1 MKAEYVSIIQNQPL
15 QKSVLAD
22 PKQTL
27 FFSKTFKQTK
37 ILRTRLQR
45 PIYLGLSLTF

>member
-27 FFSKTFKQTK
+27 FVSKTKQTK
-37 ILRTRLQR
+37 ILRTRLHR
-45 PIYLGLSLTF
+45 PIYLGISLTF